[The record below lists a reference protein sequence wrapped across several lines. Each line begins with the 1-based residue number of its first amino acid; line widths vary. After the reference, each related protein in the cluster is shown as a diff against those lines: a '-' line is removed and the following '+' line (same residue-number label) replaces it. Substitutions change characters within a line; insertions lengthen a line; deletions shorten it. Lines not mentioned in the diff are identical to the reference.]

1 MASVPILTSARLR
14 LDRFSE
20 ADVPDVSAILGDPN
34 VTKNLTAD
42 GAGPDRCRQS
52 AILRM
57 AGYNKSWDE
66 HGYGVWAVRLTET
79 GALLGWCGF
88 APPDIGADPELQYGY
103 ASGFWG
109 RGYGYEAA
117 SLALD
122 WYFAELPYG
131 GVAAAIFGQLNL
143 GSAALLKKLGFK
155 IRGSMPMENFLPD
168 VGLARDVMNYEIWR
182 LANVEATDIDFLIYH
197 CAFKGGQIASLGF
210 DVLAEVEQRFC
221 DAVLSRPNCAQRS
234 DLEIKVRAAFREG
247 ALAPDLQWFHLLRAD
262 WRRQ

>member
-1 MASVPILTSARLR
+1 MVGVPVLTGARLR
-14 LDRFSE
+14 LDQFSD
-20 ADVPDVSAILGDPN
+20 ADVPALAAILSDPD

-42 GAGPDRCRQS
+42 GAGPERCRAS

-57 AGYNKSWDE
+57 GGYNRTWDE
-66 HGYGVWAVRLTET
+66 RGYGVWAVRLIET
-79 GALLGWCGF
+79 GELLGWCGF
-88 APPDIGADPELQYGY
+88 APPDIGEDPELQYGY
-103 ASGFWG
+103 DSRLWG

-122 WYFAELPYG
+122 WYFAALPYD

-155 IRGSMPMENFLPD
+155 IRGSMPMENFLPE

-182 LANVEATDIDFLIYH
+182 LATVEAPDIDFLIYH

-221 DAVLSRPNCAQRS
+221 DAVLSRPGCAQRS

-247 ALAPDLQWFHLLRAD
+247 ARAPDLEWFRLRRED
-262 WRRQ
+262 WRA

>member
-1 MASVPILTSARLR
+1 VVGVPMLTSARLR
-14 LDRFSE
+14 LDRFTD
-20 ADVPDVSAILGDPN
+20 ADVSAVAAILGDPD

-42 GAGPDRCRQS
+42 GAGPERCQAS

-57 AGYNKSWDE
+57 GGYNRSWEE
-66 HGYGVWAVRLTET
+66 HDYGVWAVRLLET
-79 GALLGWCGF
+79 GELLGWCGF
-88 APPDIGADPELQYGY
+88 APPDLGEDPELQYGY
-103 ASGFWG
+103 SSRSWG

-122 WYFAELPYG
+122 WFFANKPNG
-131 GVAAAIFGQLNL
+131 GVSAAIFGQLNL
-143 GSAALLKKLGFK
+143 GSAALLKKLGFQ
-155 IRGSMPMENFLPD
+155 IRGAMPMANFLPD
-168 VGLARDVMNYEIWR
+168 VDLARDVMNYEIWR
-182 LANVEATDIDFLIYH
+182 LAQVAAADIDFLIYH

-221 DAVLSRPNCAQRS
+221 DAVLSRPSCAHRS

-247 ALAPDLQWFHLLRAD
+247 ALAPDLQWFQLLRAD

>member
-1 MASVPILTSARLR
+1 LVASVPILTSARLR
-14 LDRFSE
+14 LDQFSE
-20 ADVPDVSAILGDPN
+20 ADVPGLAAILADPD

-42 GAGPDRCRQS
+42 GAGPERCRQS

-57 AGYNKSWDE
+57 DGYNRSWAE
-66 HGYGVWAVRLTET
+66 HGYGVWAVRLAET
-79 GALLGWCGF
+79 GVLLGWCGF
-88 APPDIGADPELQYGY
+88 AAPDIGEDPELQYGY
-103 ASGFWG
+103 DSRCWG

-117 SLALD
+117 GLALD
-122 WYFAELPYG
+122 WYFATLPYG

-168 VGLARDVMNYEIWR
+168 VGLARDVMTYEIWR
-182 LANVEATDIDFLIYH
+182 LATVEAKDVDFLIYH

-221 DAVLSRPNCAQRS
+221 DAVLSRPNCAHRS

-247 ALAPDLQWFHLLRAD
+247 AIAPDLDWFSLKRED
-262 WRRQ
+262 WRA